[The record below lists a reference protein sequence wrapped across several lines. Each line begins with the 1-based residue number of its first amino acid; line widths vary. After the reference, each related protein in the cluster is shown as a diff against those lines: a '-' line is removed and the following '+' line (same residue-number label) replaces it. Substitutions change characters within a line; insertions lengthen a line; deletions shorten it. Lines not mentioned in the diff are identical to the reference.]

1 MAKAKG
7 VFKRGKVWW
16 IRYAGP
22 DGKVRRE
29 SSHSHLFKAAQAL
42 LIFRKKDVQE
52 GKEPIPMKRIGNH
65 SLRELAE
72 HYSKWAERQRS
83 YGSKKYFIQVLVN
96 EFGNCP
102 LRRFTTRL
110 VEEFQTK
117 TIMEGKAKA
126 TANRYLAC
134 IKHMF
139 HKAVEWD
146 MVEEEAHKR
155 IQRVK
160 FLPENNKRLRFLS
173 KEESQA
179 LIDACGPHLRPI
191 VVTALNTGMRKEEI
205 LSLEWDKHVDLK
217 HGFILLDVTKNGD
230 RREIP
235 INQTLRQTLQRIVRR
250 LDSPYVFT
258 DIEGNR
264 FKDVKRS
271 FHSALRKAGIK
282 DFRFHDLRHSF
293 ASQLVMAGVDL
304 ATVKE
309 LLGHR
314 TLEMT
319 LRYAH
324 LAPGHKVN
332 AVGLLD
338 GNVQA
343 NSTAQLV
350 HNYLDLHLPRK
361 ANQLK

>member
-1 MAKAKG
+1 MAKVKG
-7 VFKRGKVWW
+7 LYKRGNTWW
-16 IRYAGP
+16 ISYAGP
-22 DGKVRRE
+22 DGKIRRE
-29 SSHSHLFKAAQAL
+29 SSRSRLFKAAQVL
-42 LIFRKKDVQE
+42 LISRKKDAQE

-72 HYSKWAERQRS
+72 LYSKWAERQRS
-83 YGSKKYFIQVLVN
+83 FGSKKYFIQVLVN

-102 LRRFTTRL
+102 LRRFTTLL

-134 IKHMF
+134 LKHML

-155 IQRVK
+155 IKRVK
-160 FLPENNKRLRFLS
+160 FLPENNKRLRYLS
-173 KEESQA
+173 REESQA
-179 LIDACGPHLRPI
+179 LIDACSPHLQPI

-205 LSLEWDKHVDLK
+205 LSLEWDKHIDLK
-217 HGFILLDVTKNGD
+217 HGFILLDKTKNGG

-235 INQTLRQTLQRIVRR
+235 TNRTLKQTLQRIVRR

-258 DIEGNR
+258 DNEGKR

-271 FHSALRKAGIK
+271 FHSALRKTGIK

-293 ASQLVMAGVDL
+293 ASQLVMSGADL
-304 ATVKE
+304 ATIQE
-309 LLGHR
+309 LLGHK

-324 LAPGHKVN
+324 LAPGHMVN

-338 GNVQA
+338 ENVQLI
-343 NSTAQLV
+343 STAQLV
-350 HNYLDLHLPRK
+350 HN
-361 ANQLK
+361 LKKKELAVND